1 MLSLKIAK
9 MIKPKKYFF
18 YYLKENVLIFDVSC
32 YIDELAVHVI
42 DFFYEWD
49 LLKNK
54 DDQTIINNNPK
65 LVKEL
70 LETKIK
76 KELEDFKK
84 IAYENNCKILSFFS
98 LNAEPNEWKT
108 YFLDPLKF
116 IKVSKRICKKN
127 LPNFY
132 EANINQN
139 LFIKRKGTFLDFS
152 CIVPNGEDEE
162 FILKALDKLKK

>member
-1 MLSLKIAK
+1 
-9 MIKPKKYFF
+9 MIKSKKYFF
-18 YYLKENVLIFDVSC
+18 YYLKENILIFDVSC

-54 DDQTIINNNPK
+54 DDQTIISNNPK

-76 KELEDFKK
+76 KELKDFIKT
-84 IAYENNCKILSFFS
+84 AYENNCKILSFFS
-98 LNAEPNEWKT
+98 INAEPKEWKN
-108 YFLDPLKF
+108 YFLEPLKF
-116 IKVSKRICKKN
+116 IKVCKRICKKN

-132 EANINQN
+132 EAPINQN
-139 LFIKRKGTFLDFS
+139 LFLKRKGHFLDFS
-152 CIVPNGEDEE
+152 CIVPSGEDEE
-162 FILKALDKLKK
+162 FVIKALDKLKK